1 MSLIFILGVIF
12 GGLHFFARHH
22 AYSVLRYNTLFLRM
36 VHFNFFILLFGCW
49 KTMKYFLALSDFIV
63 NIIIL
68 TFIFY
73 LKFVDDI
80 HKNILKRAVGDS
92 HVHNIELLL
101 DLLHNLEDLRHFI
114 GEGDFINKIPIKF
127 FSKN

>member
-1 MSLIFILGVIF
+1 
-12 GGLHFFARHH
+12 
-22 AYSVLRYNTLFLRM
+22 
-36 VHFNFFILLFGCW
+36 
-49 KTMKYFLALSDFIV
+49 MKYFLALSDFIV

-127 FSKN
+127 FSKNWTYELLPHEPIQCSDIFISFSLLLLFLQFYKTINRLS